1 MLACSEPLTHVQVSP
16 PSVPPKTASLLREV
30 GLKPFHEGSPE
41 PYLYPVF
48 MKRRAHT
55 PGELA
60 SHVQ

>member
-1 MLACSEPLTHVQVSP
+1 MYTHLQVP
-16 PSVPPKTASLLREV
+16 PPNLPPKTASLLREV

-48 MKRRAHT
+48 MKKRAHT

-60 SHVQ
+60 SPVR